1 VGEKRKQ
8 QLLKHF
14 KTIGAIKEASIAEL
28 HQVVPENTA
37 KAVYEYYHGGNKT
50 EGASL
55 CE

>member
-1 VGEKRKQ
+1 
-8 QLLKHF
+8 LLRHF
-14 KTIGAIKEASIAEL
+14 KTIGAIKEATLEEL

-37 KAVYEYYHGGNKT
+37 KAVYKYYHGGGNET